1 VPAGVIW
8 KHLFDGFAATHDSG
22 KQRGERFRQRTDMSR
37 SNPTETSSSPCTRW
51 FEWAGG
57 SDGGVVRYY
66 DKEAAATVNVGD
78 KFAFLLLDEL
88 AAVKGWHDASDSGI
102 YSNEV
107 RDTRQDV
114 LVVKSFKGGELAS
127 GLYAQIRDRIGNFG
141 GHFHASCYIAYKDG
155 DQYKLGN
162 IGFKGAAL
170 NAWVEFKKQAGRK
183 DGRPAYYVGAVRIN
197 GYEEGTKGRVVYRV
211 PKFTLAAVSEDANER
226 AIALDKD
233 LQAFLSDYLK
243 RARVDQAETIKTAAM
258 PARDVEA
265 ELAEANASSRG
276 GGSGFDDLAD
286 DLIPF

>member
-1 VPAGVIW
+1 
-8 KHLFDGFAATHDSG
+8 
-22 KQRGERFRQRTDMSR
+22 MSR
-37 SNPTETSSSPCTRW
+37 SNPTETSSNPCTRW

-66 DKEAAATVNVGD
+66 DKDAGKQVDVGD

-127 GLYAQIRDRIGNFG
+127 GLYAQIRDRVGNFG

-155 DQYKLGN
+155 DQYRLGN

-170 NAWVEFKKQAGRK
+170 MTWMAFKKQAGRK
-183 DGRPAYYVGAVRIN
+183 DGRPAYYVDAVRIN
-197 GYEEGTKGRVVYRV
+197 GFEEGTKGRVVYRV
-211 PKFTLAAVSEDANER
+211 PKFSLAPASEEANAQ
-226 AIALDKD
+226 AIALDQE
-233 LQAFLSDYLK
+233 LQSFFSEYLK
-243 RARVDQAETIKTAAM
+243 RARVEQAETTKAATA
-258 PARDVEA
+258 PARDMETA
-265 ELAEANASSRG
+265 LAEANELAKG
-276 GGSGFDDLAD
+276 NAFAEMDDSD
-286 DLIPF
+286 VPF